1 MQVEI
6 ISIGDELLIGQTINT
21 NASWIGQMLTQRGA
35 FVQRVLT
42 IKDTEDAIWKAFDES
57 LAVSDVVIVTGG
69 LGPTKDDVT
78 KKVIAAYF
86 DDELII
92 HDESLEI
99 VKSIFARSN
108 RPMLDVNIQQA
119 AVPSKCTVLLNRQG
133 TAPGMWMEK
142 DGKILVSLP
151 GVPYE
156 MKGLMEQE
164 VLPRLESCFSI
175 KKYYSKTGN
184 IQGIGESYLADR
196 MSDWENR
203 LRNDGL
209 DLAYLP
215 SSGLIRLRISSPNGE
230 TDREK
235 IDNYFKELEVAYP
248 ENFYG
253 YGEKTLSEVVGDL
266 LKVKNATVATC
277 ESCTG
282 G

>member
-1 MQVEI
+1 
-6 ISIGDELLIGQTINT
+6 
-21 NASWIGQMLTQRGA
+21 
-35 FVQRVLT
+35 VLT

-156 MKGLMEQE
+156 MKVLMEQE
-164 VLPRLESCFSI
+164 VLPRLETRF
-175 KKYYSKTGN
+175 
-184 IQGIGESYLADR
+184 
-196 MSDWENR
+196 
-203 LRNDGL
+203 
-209 DLAYLP
+209 
-215 SSGLIRLRISSPNGE
+215 
-230 TDREK
+230 
-235 IDNYFKELEVAYP
+235 
-248 ENFYG
+248 
-253 YGEKTLSEVVGDL
+253 
-266 LKVKNATVATC
+266 
-277 ESCTG
+277 
-282 G
+282 